1 MLCQSEN
8 PGLICNNSCLDSFSN
23 TWRPSQEANVPA
35 IRLPQPQTLQYWFQ
49 ILRMSLHILG
59 MSLHILMMSLY
70 ILGIPLH
77 ILGMSLHI
85 LGMSVHMAGCFFW
98 QFIGS
103 VFFNAFSTDTQSQH
117 RYKKK
122 SYKVI
127 CFKAVFCRFNPWYVG
142 IVKLCSLSLCH
153 DAACHYT
160 KIRNSAVG
168 NVVSLKAWSTEAP
181 SEMRHRA
188 DWWDKTML
196 PFGFE
201 LVKGHSQPRESNYK
215 HTHDNINGFD
225 ADGT

>member
-85 LGMSVHMAGCFFW
+85 LGMSLHMAGCFFW

-117 RYKKK
+117 RYKKSHTK
-122 SYKVI
+122 WFASKPSSVDWT
-127 CFKAVFCRFNPWYVG
+127 PGMWE
-142 IVKLCSLSLCH
+142 LLSCVH
-153 DAACHYT
+153 CPYA
-160 KIRNSAVG
+160 
-168 NVVSLKAWSTEAP
+168 
-181 SEMRHRA
+181 M
-188 DWWDKTML
+188 ML
-196 PFGFE
+196 PVITQRYGI
-201 LVKGHSQPRESNYK
+201 PRW
-215 HTHDNINGFD
+215 GM
-225 ADGT
+225 